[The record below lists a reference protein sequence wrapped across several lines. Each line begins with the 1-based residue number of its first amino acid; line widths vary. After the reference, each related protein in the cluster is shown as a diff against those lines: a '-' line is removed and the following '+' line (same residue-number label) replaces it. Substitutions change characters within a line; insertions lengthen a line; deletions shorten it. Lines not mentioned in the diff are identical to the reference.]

1 MKVEEKQILN
11 ELKGASHN
19 SSNLSLSNLNLV
31 ADQVSTVTQHEKP
44 LVDTSLPEN
53 KKIDTFLN
61 EVSNEIRQKD
71 WEKKLQAQKFLPIH
85 PEEKMSQEIKCPTSD
100 PESDSLSSINYNYV
114 TEVSE
119 MTCPEKVIYSIDEAS
134 QYLAQLC
141 DKTID
146 AKDKANQANQEEILC
161 WYFYWKDFRDQLDGI
176 IRSNGGKLKKRR
188 KVCFM
193 TPLQNSFLFFARK
206 DHKNWAKN
214 KIKYINSYSANSISE
229 LTDAQFQEI
238 IDYSISLEKLSPEAG
253 HMFKISET
261 ARPGK
266 KLPEVNAPSTSQI
279 TPAKAD
285 DNDLTDLKEEDF
297 CGGEV
302 LIANVLEFSSEN
314 FDYYGIT
321 NDTSCPLCKL
331 GHDDEESIEDTLK
344 DDLII
349 FFGNMIRNIRQ
360 FSIQEFKL
368 IKTGHEPWQLSEVH
382 ASEASL
388 LINSKPENKVSYLSS
403 SGQCEEK
410 GPITFEVRPDPKLII
425 KSVLEHFPYLKSEIV
440 SEGLIIMI
448 LHHLSRGV
456 HHALFVM
463 ENMGIMDYM
472 AHGTAKMGISSLMI
486 LN

>member
-1 MKVEEKQILN
+1 MKIFRIIELETENAEIPDLRRKISEFDAERAEFKHIIAKILQITEEERTRCYTKNAKLRATIKKLRKNNTKENIEFRNRLMKVEEKQILN

-100 PESDSLSSINYNYV
+100 PGLYKQTKRVTGKSDSLSSINYNYV

-206 DHKNWAKN
+206 DHKNWAK
-214 KIKYINSYSANSISE
+214 S
-229 LTDAQFQEI
+229 
-238 IDYSISLEKLSPEAG
+238 
-253 HMFKISET
+253 
-261 ARPGK
+261 
-266 KLPEVNAPSTSQI
+266 
-279 TPAKAD
+279 
-285 DNDLTDLKEEDF
+285 
-297 CGGEV
+297 
-302 LIANVLEFSSEN
+302 
-314 FDYYGIT
+314 
-321 NDTSCPLCKL
+321 
-331 GHDDEESIEDTLK
+331 
-344 DDLII
+344 
-349 FFGNMIRNIRQ
+349 
-360 FSIQEFKL
+360 
-368 IKTGHEPWQLSEVH
+368 
-382 ASEASL
+382 
-388 LINSKPENKVSYLSS
+388 
-403 SGQCEEK
+403 
-410 GPITFEVRPDPKLII
+410 
-425 KSVLEHFPYLKSEIV
+425 
-440 SEGLIIMI
+440 
-448 LHHLSRGV
+448 
-456 HHALFVM
+456 
-463 ENMGIMDYM
+463 
-472 AHGTAKMGISSLMI
+472 
-486 LN
+486 